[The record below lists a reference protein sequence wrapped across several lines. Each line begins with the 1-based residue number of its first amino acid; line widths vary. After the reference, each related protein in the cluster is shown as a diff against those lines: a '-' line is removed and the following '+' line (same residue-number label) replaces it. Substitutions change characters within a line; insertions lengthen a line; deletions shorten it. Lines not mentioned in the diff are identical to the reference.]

1 MSSSA
6 YDLDLDRNP
15 ANHQPL
21 SPLSLLERAVEV
33 FPDRPAIAH
42 GALRRSYREFHALA
56 KKLASALAKRGTS

>member
-21 SPLSLLERAVEV
+21 TPLSLLERAAEV

-42 GALRRSYREFHALA
+42 GALRRS
-56 KKLASALAKRGTS
+56 